1 MNRSEI
7 AVLRTKLR
15 ALNIEYSALV
25 RGRTGEDTCVRM
37 EELRVERRALM
48 ALIAQQR
55 LEGRKHDT
63 PVKGSAGALPLPLP
77 GSEMTAVYSPSAAVG
92 SAGPPIEAPPTT

>member
-37 EELRVERRALM
+37 EELLVKRRALM
-48 ALIAQQR
+48 ALIALQR
-55 LEGRKHDT
+55 LEGRKPDT
-63 PVKGSAGALPLPLP
+63 AVSCSAGALPLPSP
-77 GSEMTAVYSPSAAVG
+77 EINAVYSASATVASAA
-92 SAGPPIEAPPTT
+92 PPFEVPTTT

>member
-55 LEGRKHDT
+55 LEGREHHT
-63 PVKGSAGALPLPLP
+63 AVASLVGALSLP
-77 GSEMTAVYSPSAAVG
+77 GSEMTAVYPASATVG
-92 SAGPPIEAPPTT
+92 SAASPIDAPPTT

>member
-25 RGRTGEDTCVRM
+25 RGRTGEDTCARM
-37 EELRVERRALM
+37 GELRVERRALM

-55 LEGRKHDT
+55 LEGREHDT
-63 PVKGSAGALPLPLP
+63 AVASLAGALSLP
-77 GSEMTAVYSPSAAVG
+77 GSEITAVYSASAAVG
-92 SAGPPIEAPPTT
+92 APTIEASTT

>member
-25 RGRTGEDTCVRM
+25 RGRMGEDTCVRK
-37 EELRVERRALM
+37 EELRVERRTLM

-55 LEGRKHDT
+55 LESRKSDT
-63 PVKGSAGALPLPLP
+63 AVSSLAGALPLP
-77 GSEMTAVYSPSAAVG
+77 GSEMIAVYSASATVASAA
-92 SAGPPIEAPPTT
+92 PPIEAPTTT